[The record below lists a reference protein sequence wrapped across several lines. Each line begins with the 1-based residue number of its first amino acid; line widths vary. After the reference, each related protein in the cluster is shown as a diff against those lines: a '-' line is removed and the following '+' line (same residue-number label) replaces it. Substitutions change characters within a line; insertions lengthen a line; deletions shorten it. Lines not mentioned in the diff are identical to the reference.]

1 MSDEQPARVF
11 IGAYAGGTDC
21 ELPIPLAALKQAERE
36 LDAERER
43 RRAEAAEKAKSTRKP
58 SGLWADSALVRR
70 LFQANIRRGR

>member
-1 MSDEQPARVF
+1 MSDEQPARAFVC
-11 IGAYAGGTDC
+11 AYNQSTTD
-21 ELPIPLAALKQAERE
+21 LVIPLAALKQAEHE